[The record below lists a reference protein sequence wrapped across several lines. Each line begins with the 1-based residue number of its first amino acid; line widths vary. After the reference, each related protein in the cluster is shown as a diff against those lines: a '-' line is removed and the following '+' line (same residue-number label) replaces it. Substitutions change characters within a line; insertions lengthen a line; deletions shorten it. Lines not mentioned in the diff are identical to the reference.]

1 MCRILV
7 ISEGGAAASTLVRQL
22 RGDGYMVDSA
32 QDGAD
37 GLAQAAATAPGA
49 IVLVGTRPDSTGLEL
64 CRALRELCPSAPI
77 IVLTPSTNPSA
88 RIDALDAGAIDC
100 LSIPYSVEEF
110 KARLRARLRIAGC
123 S

>member
-1 MCRILV
+1 M
-7 ISEGGAAASTLVRQL
+7 ISEGGAATSTLAREL
-22 RGDGYMVDSA
+22 RDDGYVVDSA

-49 IVLVGTRPDSTGLEL
+49 IVLVGTRTDSTGLEL
-64 CRALRELCPSAPI
+64 CRTLCELCPSAPI
-77 IVLTPSTNPSA
+77 IVLTPCANPCA

-110 KARLRARLRIAGC
+110 KARLRARLRVTGA